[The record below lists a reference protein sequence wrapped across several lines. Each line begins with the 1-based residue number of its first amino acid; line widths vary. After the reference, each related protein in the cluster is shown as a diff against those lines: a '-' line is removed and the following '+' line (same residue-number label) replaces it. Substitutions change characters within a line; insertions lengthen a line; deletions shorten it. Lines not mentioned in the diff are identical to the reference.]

1 MARELLNEQEKR
13 LIEQW
18 LKTNKITICEAG
30 AVTENIEYTF
40 GSKKKKKTAGPKKEM
55 TVKEMKQEII
65 RLHAEK
71 EALRQEKDKKKLD
84 IIRRRINRLKKMTRK
99 AA

>member
-1 MARELLNEQEKR
+1 MARELLNDQEQR

-40 GSKKKKKTAGPKKEM
+40 GAKKKKKTEDAK
-55 TVKEMKQEII
+55 
-65 RLHAEK
+65 
-71 EALRQEKDKKKLD
+71 
-84 IIRRRINRLKKMTRK
+84 
-99 AA
+99 

>member
-1 MARELLNEQEKR
+1 MARELLKEQEKR

-40 GSKKKKKTAGPKKEM
+40 GSKKKKKTEDAK
-55 TVKEMKQEII
+55 
-65 RLHAEK
+65 
-71 EALRQEKDKKKLD
+71 
-84 IIRRRINRLKKMTRK
+84 
-99 AA
+99 